1 MIDTV
6 NGAVR
11 DVPVFVTDANDLAV
25 FDMEEAQRVIDA
37 LALNVVLNRWIPAG
51 DFEAWRGFYADVGA
65 EFVGRV
71 INGDNYTVKIDQ
83 QE

>member
-1 MIDTV
+1 MIETV
-6 NGAVR
+6 DGIVL
-11 DVPVFVTDANDLAV
+11 DVPVLVTDATGIAV
-25 FDMEEAQRVIDA
+25 FDMNEAQRVIDA

-65 EFVGRV
+65 EFVGQV
-71 INGDNYTVKIDQ
+71 VNGDDYTVKIDQ